1 MQRIVK
7 QIIVSV
13 LLSVS
18 SVAQADLSSQLE
30 SNSKAVSAKI
40 ASSVSAQQSKFDR
53 RLKIQLQIDGL
64 RTKMGATTDP
74 QLKQSLGTQIQQLQ
88 SQLRKIK

>member
-7 QIIVSV
+7 QIFFSV
-13 LLSVS
+13 LLSAS
-18 SVAQADLSSQLE
+18 TTAQADLSAQLE
-30 SNSKAVSAKI
+30 SNSKAVSAEI
-40 ASSVSAQQSKFDR
+40 TSSVRAQQSKFDR

-64 RTKMGATTDP
+64 RTEMGSTTDP
-74 QLKQSLGTQIQQLQ
+74 KLKKSLDSQIQQLQ